1 MKVPAQVF
9 GSTPAMSFRRSTRP
23 NRLNKPLTS
32 SSLTPNGMSLT
43 HPTRSGRAE
52 GLRVGHGTSGAA
64 TVLRPHRFQELE
76 GLRRRTPLL
85 VALAGRHSEK
95 GGETGMTRGE
105 YASDLLQICQLP
117 ATLVSFPR
125 PMSFAQATSSA
136 TETHQKGMMFNIAG
150 WSETGDESA
159 SCDCLATA
167 RGCQGAKRRT
177 HIRSALVFHISRRH
191 SRLIVLFFF

>member
-1 MKVPAQVF
+1 M
-9 GSTPAMSFRRSTRP
+9 
-23 NRLNKPLTS
+23 
-32 SSLTPNGMSLT
+32 
-43 HPTRSGRAE
+43 
-52 GLRVGHGTSGAA
+52 GHGTSGAA

-105 YASDLLQICQLP
+105 YASDLLQICQLL

-159 SCDCLATA
+159 FSDVHTYVVLLFSTSAEGNTLRDNGIHDELCSSFFLNRCAHSVETSCST
-167 RGCQGAKRRT
+167 RW
-177 HIRSALVFHISRRH
+177 HSVRH
-191 SRLIVLFFF
+191 

>member
-1 MKVPAQVF
+1 MAE
-9 GSTPAMSFRRSTRP
+9 
-23 NRLNKPLTS
+23 RLAICL
-32 SSLTPNGMSLT
+32 
-43 HPTRSGRAE
+43 E
-52 GLRVGHGTSGAA
+52 GFRVGHGTSGAA
-64 TVLRPHRFQELE
+64 TVLRPHGFQELE
-76 GLRRRTPLL
+76 GFRRRTPLL

-105 YASDLLQICQLP
+105 YARDLLQICQLP

-136 TETHQKGMMFNIAG
+136 TETHQKGVMVNIAG

-191 SRLIVLFFF
+191 SRLIVLFFFFESLRSFR

>member
-1 MKVPAQVF
+1 MDDEVHD
-9 GSTPAMSFRRSTRP
+9 
-23 NRLNKPLTS
+23 TS
-32 SSLTPNGMSLT
+32 QQ
-43 HPTRSGRAE
+43 RSGFQIELQRRLASRH
-52 GLRVGHGTSGAA
+52 GGGRNAAFRFNFGYPRPLGHW
-64 TVLRPHRFQELE
+64 VPRFQELE

-159 SCDCLATA
+159 SSDVHTYVVLLFST
-167 RGCQGAKRRT
+167 
-177 HIRSALVFHISRRH
+177 SAEGNTLRDNGIHD
-191 SRLIVLFFF
+191 

>member
-1 MKVPAQVF
+1 MDDEVHD
-9 GSTPAMSFRRSTRP
+9 
-23 NRLNKPLTS
+23 TS
-32 SSLTPNGMSLT
+32 QQ
-43 HPTRSGRAE
+43 RSGFQIELQRRLASRH
-52 GLRVGHGTSGAA
+52 GGGRNAAFRFNFGYPRPLGHWVPRVGHGTSGAA
-64 TVLRPHRFQELE
+64 TVLRPHGFQELE

-105 YASDLLQICQLP
+105 YARDLLQICQLP

-159 SCDCLATA
+159 FSDVHTYVVLLFST
-167 RGCQGAKRRT
+167 
-177 HIRSALVFHISRRH
+177 SAEGNTVRDNGIHD
-191 SRLIVLFFF
+191 